1 MGDSKPSS
9 AATSEATPRRRLSPA
24 ELAPRVL
31 ALLPGKQAHI
41 AKALGRKPSDGTV
54 RKALQGLEGSGA
66 AERVGGEWRRC
77 DELPAPAAPADFDQE
92 AVALHSR
99 TLTVLVEQGT
109 WRNHDIDLLD
119 RYTRREQD
127 ARGYRVVLEDDGR
140 FQRSKT
146 RIYAHPA
153 IDKERDALRDVQSL
167 ADALVITPDARK
179 RHGRDSKDDP
189 EGDEFDQL

>member
-1 MGDSKPSS
+1 MGDSSPPS

-31 ALLPGKQAHI
+31 ALLPGKQAHV

-54 RKALQGLEGSGA
+54 RKALKGLEESGA
-66 AERVGGEWRRC
+66 AELVDGEWRRC
-77 DELPAPAAPADFDQE
+77 EELQPAATPDDFDQE

-99 TLTVLVEQGT
+99 TLTALREQGT
-109 WRNHDIDLLD
+109 WRDHDLDLLD
-119 RYTRREQD
+119 RYVRREQD
-127 ARGYRVVLEDDGR
+127 ARRFRAARESTGDFQQAKARV
-140 FQRSKT
+140 
-146 RIYAHPA
+146 YAHPA

-179 RHGRDSKDDP
+179 RHGRDGK
-189 EGDEFDQL
+189 EGDGADEFDL